1 MKVLL
6 KWELEHPT
14 DIAKRKERYKYGREK
29 WEPYWQ
35 KKEEE
40 GLVFKRD
47 GWSDGTRHMV
57 SLWEFESAADFAKLW
72 DDEEFHKICSEYTYL
87 VENVKLRIL
96 RPGIQ
101 LEPED

>member
-14 DIAKRKERYKYGREK
+14 DIEKRKERYKYSREK
-29 WEPYWQ
+29 WRPYWQ

-40 GLVFKRD
+40 GLVFKRN
-47 GWSDGTRHMV
+47 GWSDSTRHMV
-57 SLWEFESAADFAKLW
+57 GLWEFESAADFAKLW
-72 DDEEFHKICSEYTYL
+72 DDEEFHKICSEYSYL
-87 VENVKLRIL
+87 VKNMKLRIL
-96 RPGIQ
+96 RPGIE